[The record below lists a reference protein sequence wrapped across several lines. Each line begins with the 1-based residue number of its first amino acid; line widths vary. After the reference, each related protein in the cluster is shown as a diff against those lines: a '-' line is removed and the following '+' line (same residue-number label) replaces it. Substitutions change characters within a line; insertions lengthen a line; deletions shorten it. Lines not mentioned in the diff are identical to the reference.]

1 MATRQAIVRHAEGLH
16 ARPSE
21 LVARLAL
28 RFESTVE
35 LLKGSHRVDAKSIL
49 DVLTLGATAGTEL
62 VVEATGPDDEAAAEA
77 VADLVGSDFPE
88 INQSNKANDTQGML

>member
-21 LVARLAL
+21 LIARLAL
-28 RFESTVE
+28 KFESIVE
-35 LLKGSHRVDAKSIL
+35 LLNGSHRVDAKSIL
-49 DVLTLGATAGTEL
+49 DILTLGAMEGTEL
-62 VVEATGPDDEAAAEA
+62 VIEATGPDGEAAAEA

-88 INQSNKANDTQGML
+88 ISQPNKTTDTQGML

>member
-1 MATRQAIVRHAEGLH
+1 VATRQAIVRHAEGLH

-35 LLKGSHRVDAKSIL
+35 LLNGSHRVDAKSIL
-49 DVLTLGATAGTEL
+49 DVLTLGATEGTEL
-62 VVEATGPDDEAAAEA
+62 VVEAKGPDAEIATEA

-88 INQSNKANDTQGML
+88 INQTNKETDTQGML